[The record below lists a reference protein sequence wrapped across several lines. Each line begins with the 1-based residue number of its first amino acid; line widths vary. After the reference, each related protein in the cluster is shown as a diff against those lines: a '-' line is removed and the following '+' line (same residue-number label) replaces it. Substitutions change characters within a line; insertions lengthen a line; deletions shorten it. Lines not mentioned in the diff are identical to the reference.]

1 MEDDSTKSATIIK
14 GPWKKQ
20 SKKKVK
26 IPQNSMQTKL
36 QEDLIFADDLTEH
49 LMVQLIH
56 TMGENGFVLKD
67 PKFIRDIGFISECVK
82 ATLLRQMKYK
92 HPVSFLMD
100 KIMSMT
106 RRQHDSLDK
115 NYTQFDF
122 KELSK
127 LLGEKDNEKKKE

>member
-26 IPQNSMQTKL
+26 VPQNLMQTKL
-36 QEDLIFADDLTEH
+36 QEDLLFADDLTEH

-67 PKFIRDIGFISECVK
+67 PKFIRDIGFISECCK
-82 ATLLRQMKYK
+82 SIIFREIGLT
-92 HPVSFLMD
+92 HPIQPIIE
-100 KIMSMT
+100 KIMNKT
-106 RRQHDSLDK
+106 KGQIHHF
-115 NYTQFDF
+115 TQ
-122 KELSK
+122 KELFEM
-127 LLGEKDNEKKKE
+127 LGENDDNK